1 MDLKNKK
8 ILEALQMQPLSQEEM
23 SSRHI
28 LGRMYG
34 PIATCVESTRNGR
47 LYNKPLWEKALK
59 DDIFLEKVATKA
71 LFLELGHP
79 ADREE
84 TDMKQTC
91 ACIPEVPKIVGD
103 DLCAYV
109 DILDTPNGRLLKT
122 LVDYGFVPGISSR
135 GSGDVMDNNQV
146 DPETFFL
153 ETWDIVQVPAVKKAR
168 LNVCESLDSD
178 SLKLKKALAESYKAA
193 KEEDKDTM
201 KKALENLNI
210 DIEEEISEEA
220 PVVEAKKL
228 LTADDIPWAPD
239 EEILTEEMPAEE
251 DSEETESTEE
261 TEPVEET
268 DETTETDAGAEE
280 SSEESTEDVEETEET
295 SEESEEEAVPEDGTV
310 DVDSTEENEIN
321 TVGDAIEM
329 LQEYDDDT
337 LLQLEPIEI
346 DGEEYEVDTI
356 NHFVDGEGDKDILVL
371 GVNCKEAEE
380 NSDAADSNIGSEET
394 ETDETPVETIE
405 EVDETEDS
413 ADDDGEDEVI
423 ESLKEVVRQKEA
435 LENEVSD
442 LRKAKSVGDAKEQE
456 LQEKLDRYRTAFK
469 NTSTEAAK
477 VPELEAKVKEL
488 TEKLTQ
494 SNVTIKTLTEKVNNA
509 QQLKE
514 SIEGN
519 KANER
524 RLTEEVS
531 KLAEKSKAL
540 EAKLEGQTKV
550 YTEKLQERTN
560 LAKAY
565 KARFIETLT
574 KYVESKASMLGVAP
588 SEITSRLNESYTLK
602 DVDAVCDQIL
612 DSAVNFSRLPFG
624 GRTKTSARIAES
636 VSRQTK
642 TGYEEDDLSDLYEL
656 AGLKK

>member
-1 MDLKNKK
+1 
-8 ILEALQMQPLSQEEM
+8 MQPLSKEEM
-23 SSRHI
+23 ASRHI

-47 LYNKPLWEKALK
+47 LYNKPLWEKALQ
-59 DDIFLEKVATKA
+59 DEIFLEKVATKA

-153 ETWDIVQVPAVKKAR
+153 ETWDIVQLPAVKKAR
-168 LNVCESLDSD
+168 LNVCESLDSEG
-178 SLKLKKALAESYKAA
+178 LKLKRALAESYKAA

-210 DIEEEISEEA
+210 DIEEEISEEEALTEA
-220 PVVEAKKL
+220 PKKR
-228 LTADDIPWAPD
+228 LTADDIPWADDVD
-239 EEILTEEMPAEE
+239 EVLVEEMPVDEE
-251 DSEETESTEE
+251 DSDEATEAEESAEEPTEETSDEVEEVAEEEVPEEESTEE
-261 TEPVEET
+261 
-268 DETTETDAGAEE
+268 A
-280 SSEESTEDVEETEET
+280 
-295 SEESEEEAVPEDGTV
+295 PEDGTV

-321 TVGDAIEM
+321 TVGDAIEL
-329 LQEYDDDT
+329 LQEYDDDM

-356 NHFVDGEGDKDILVL
+356 NHFIDDNGDKDILVL
-371 GVNCKEAEE
+371 GVNCKETEE
-380 NSDAADSNIGSEET
+380 VSNDADSNIDTET
-394 ETDETPVETIE
+394 ETEETSVETIE

-413 ADDDGEDEVI
+413 ADDNGDDEVI

-435 LENEVSD
+435 LETEVKD
-442 LRKAKSVGDAKEQE
+442 LRKAKSVGDAKEKE
-456 LQEKLDRYRTAFK
+456 LQEKLDRYQAAFRT
-469 NTSTEAAK
+469 TSAEAAK
-477 VPELEAKVKEL
+477 VPELQLMVKEL
-488 TEKLTQ
+488 TEKLAQ
-494 SNVTIKTLTEKVNNA
+494 SNNQIKTLTEKVNKA

-519 KANER
+519 KAKER
-524 RLTEEVS
+524 QLNEEVS
-531 KLAEKSKAL
+531 RLTRKSEAL
-540 EAKLEGQTKV
+540 EAKLEGQTKT

-560 LAKAY
+560 LAKSY

-574 KYVESKASMLGVAP
+574 KYVESKASMLGIQP
-588 SEITSRLNESYTLK
+588 SEITSRLNENYTLK

-612 DSAVNFSRLPFG
+612 DSTVNFGRLPFG
-624 GRTKTSARIAES
+624 GRSKASVRIAES
-636 VSRQTK
+636 ASKPVRKGT
-642 TGYEEDDLSDLYEL
+642 YDDDDLSDLYEL